1 MRAIYIILFSLIA
14 TSISAQTIMSIHRP
28 GQPVLQIPIADVDSI
43 TYSAVG
49 DPGAFAIVTTQP
61 MSSFTVTTAT
71 LGGTVDLN
79 NGTPVTSRGIA
90 WSVLP
95 SPTTADSV
103 VYQGVG
109 SGSFLAEA
117 TDLEVAVIYYARAFA
132 INSAGISY
140 GNEVEFSTTID
151 LFIPGPGVTDDDG
164 NFYPTLQMGNGQ
176 EWMAENLRTTV
187 YANGD
192 PIPNIQDA
200 TDWGSQLT
208 GAWCHY
214 NNNVANEIPFGKLYN
229 WYTVTDSRN
238 ACPTGWHAPTDAEFT
253 SLTTFL
259 GGLSFSGGKLKGVG
273 TAYWL
278 SPNEGATNISG
289 MTFLPGGTRTGA
301 GVFQEMFG
309 TGVWWTSTS
318 ESSFTGFRRTLYYTS
333 QGVFVGGSSNIEGA
347 SVRCVKD

>member
-1 MRAIYIILFSLIA
+1 MLFSLISTA
-14 TSISAQTIMSIHRP
+14 LSAQTIMSIHRP
-28 GQPVLQIPIADVDSI
+28 GEPVLQIPIADVDSI

-49 DPGAFAIVTTQP
+49 DPGAFAIVTTAP
-61 MSSFTVTTAT
+61 MSAFAATTAT

-79 NGTPVTSRGIA
+79 SGTAVTSRGIV
-90 WSVLP
+90 WSEMP

-103 VYQGVG
+103 VYEGVG

-117 TDLEVAVIYYARAFA
+117 TELEVGVVYYARAFA
-132 INSAGISY
+132 INGAGISY

-151 LFIPGPGVTDDDG
+151 LFIPGEGVTDGDG

-200 TDWGSQLT
+200 TDWGNQVG

-214 NNNVANEIPFGKLYN
+214 NNNTQHETPFGKLYN
-229 WYTVTDSRN
+229 WYTVEDTRN
-238 ACPTGWHAPTDAEFT
+238 ACPIGWHTPTDVEFT

-259 GGLSFSGGKLKGVG
+259 GGLSNSGGKLKGVG

-289 MTFLPGGTRTGA
+289 LTFLPGGIRTGA
-301 GVFQEMFG
+301 GIFQEMFG
-309 TGVWWTSTS
+309 TGVWWTATS
-318 ESSFTGFRRTLYYTS
+318 ASSFTGFRRTLFYTS
-333 QGVFVGGSSNIEGA
+333 QGVFTGGSSNIEGA